1 MVSEIVA
8 QDVEDNLA
16 AGAGA
21 GAGAV
26 AVVVVVVA
34 VEDEVRVIYE
44 RPSCPRAVVGQV
56 ARLKWQEKEPE
67 KDLMDLQR
75 KRES

>member
-16 AGAGA
+16 AAA

-26 AVVVVVVA
+26 VVVVALA